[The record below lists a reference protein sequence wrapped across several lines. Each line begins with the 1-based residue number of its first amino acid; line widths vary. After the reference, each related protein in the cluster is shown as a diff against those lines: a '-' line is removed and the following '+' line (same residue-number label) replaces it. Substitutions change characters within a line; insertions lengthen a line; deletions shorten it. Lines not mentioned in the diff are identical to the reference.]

1 MITAIDTNHC
11 DTSILFVY
19 DLLTNSVKVTSLSQK
34 THKKAASFQQDINI
48 SAKKVIFNISLD
60 NVRNK
65 IYISLKKLYESKD
78 IVATLLSLTCHI

>member
-65 IYISLKKLYESKD
+65 IYISLNNISIK
-78 IVATLLSLTCHI
+78 